1 MEAPFED
8 TRLTYL
14 FFFSIVCLTNVQ
26 RLFYCPCLMSTAIIL
41 PCSFSF
47 TVVSLG
53 DMKGVSLS
61 VFVSS
66 VDCIVLLL
74 LLKIHVLKICESFSL
89 FYLSFIFFVT
99 FFCCLFLFPS
109 LCLSCLSI
117 YLVALWL
124 LLKKEVFLYFH
135 NLFKFSES
143 YWLPCFPLCVCA
155 ACIACAIR
163 LHICASFSLFA
174 LSFHN
179 QVCFFVMFLEFLV

>member
-1 MEAPFED
+1 MVAPFED

-14 FFFSIVCLTNVQ
+14 FFFSIVCLSNVQ

-99 FFCCLFLFPS
+99 FFLLFISLSFSMFVLSVDLFSCIVAPS
-109 LCLSCLSI
+109 
-117 YLVALWL
+117 
-124 LLKKEVFLYFH
+124 E
-135 NLFKFSES
+135 E
-143 YWLPCFPLCVCA
+143 
-155 ACIACAIR
+155 R
-163 LHICASFSLFA
+163 SFSLF
-174 LSFHN
+174 S
-179 QVCFFVMFLEFLV
+179 

>member
-1 MEAPFED
+1 MVAPFED

-14 FFFSIVCLTNVQ
+14 FFFSIVCLSNVQ

-89 FYLSFIFFVT
+89 FYLSSFLSHFFVVY
-99 FFCCLFLFPS
+99 FSFLLYVCL
-109 LCLSCLSI
+109 
-117 YLVALWL
+117 
-124 LLKKEVFLYFH
+124 
-135 NLFKFSES
+135 
-143 YWLPCFPLCVCA
+143 VCRF
-155 ACIACAIR
+155 I
-163 LHICASFSLFA
+163 
-174 LSFHN
+174 
-179 QVCFFVMFLEFLV
+179 